1 MTEHAINNGLS
12 ISEKAYGTMKDGSQI
27 SQFTLKN
34 SSGIKVEIINFG
46 AVITS
51 IDTPDK
57 EGHFQNIVLGFP
69 NLSGYEDDTGRACFG
84 AIVGRYANRIA
95 GGKFELDGKTYQI
108 PLNNGPN
115 ALHGG
120 PIGFDRKVW
129 QAEKLPISQNQV
141 GVRLSLQS
149 PDGEQG
155 FPGNLSV
162 QVTYVLN
169 NNNELILHYQA
180 TTDKSTVINLTN
192 HSYFNLGGEGSGS
205 VENHILQVFA
215 DYYTP
220 SDANSI
226 PVGEITPV
234 DNTPMDFRRPI
245 AVGSRMRDSFEQLVM
260 ARGYDHNW
268 VIKKQFEDKLQPAMH
283 LYDPKSQ
290 RTLEILTTQPGMQ
303 IYTANYLVGNYLGTS
318 GKMYRQTDGI
328 AFETQ
333 HFPDAP
339 NKPNF
344 PSTRLDPGQTLD
356 ETTVFRF
363 GVGKN

>member
-95 GGKFELDGKTYQI
+95 GGKFELDGKIYQI

-129 QAEKLPISQNQV
+129 QAEKLPVSQNQV

-180 TTDKSTVINLTN
+180 TTDKSTVVNLTN
-192 HSYFNLGGEGSGS
+192 HSYFNLGGEGNGS

-220 SDANSI
+220 ADANSI

-234 DNTPMDFRRPI
+234 DNTPMDFRRSI

-268 VIKKQFEDKLQPAMH
+268 VIKKQFEDKLQPAIH